1 MRSQGWTSSTSSSA
15 TRSDRARIPS
25 NDQLENRIPNRIHRD
40 VVPTSSR
47 LFQLPP
53 VEVRAQNLPTREEV
67 LHSVFPGSEVRS
79 EKLYLTREQVRRA
92 SEIAGGSLE
101 TRLVA
106 RYVAT
111 RNGETIG
118 SAYIDTH
125 TVRTKKQSLI
135 ICIDPD
141 GRVLRVE
148 ATAFLEPPEY
158 LASEPFLEQYEGR
171 ALSRELHLNRRI
183 RPIAG
188 ATLTVQAVNRAV
200 RRILALHRI
209 LTAERAGSA
218 EERHENTTGSKR

>member
-1 MRSQGWTSSTSSSA
+1 MINWKTASRIVFIA
-15 TRSDRARIPS
+15 T
-25 NDQLENRIPNRIHRD
+25 
-40 VVPTSSR
+40 

-200 RRILALHRI
+200 RRILALDRI